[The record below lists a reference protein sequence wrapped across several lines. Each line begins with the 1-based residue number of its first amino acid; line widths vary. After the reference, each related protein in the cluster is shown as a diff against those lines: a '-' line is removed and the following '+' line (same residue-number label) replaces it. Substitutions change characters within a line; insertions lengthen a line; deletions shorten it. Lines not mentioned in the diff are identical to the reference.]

1 MPKTQKMGKLSSYF
15 SNIMYHPSEIEK
27 FIFFDIE
34 TAGQSQSS
42 SGLPD
47 RLSSLWSDRA
57 EFLRDHLS
65 AKYPENAGKSDD
77 QLFQEKSALQAE
89 FGRIVCI
96 SFGKVK
102 FNDLGEPVAQI
113 VSYTGTEHEI
123 LTQAFKL
130 INGLCKGGVKLLGH
144 NIKRFDIPFICK
156 RAFINRI
163 DVPAVLQ
170 VWDKKPWEIAV
181 VDTSELWSFGAWQ
194 EGFTSL
200 DLLTAVL
207 GVPSPKSN
215 MKGSEVHSE
224 FYAGNIDRIK
234 EYCQRDVIALIGII
248 INLSNLNQLEESNI
262 IFK

>member
-1 MPKTQKMGKLSSYF
+1 MF
-15 SNIMYHPSEIEK
+15 HPSEIEK

-34 TAGQSQSS
+34 TSGQVENSS
-42 SGLPD
+42 DLPP
-47 RLSSLWSDRA
+47 RFEKLWSDRA
-57 EFLRDHLS
+57 DFLRDHLS
-65 AKYPENAGKSDD
+65 AKYPENAGKSDN
-77 QLFQEKSALQAE
+77 QLFQEKAALQAE

-102 FNDLGEPVAQI
+102 FNDLAEPTVQI
-113 VSYTGTEHEI
+113 VSYTGSEEEI
-123 LTQAFKL
+123 LTQSLKL

-156 RAFINRI
+156 RAFINRME
-163 DVPAVLQ
+163 VPPALQ

-207 GVPSPKSN
+207 GVVSPKSD
-215 MKGSEVHSE
+215 MHGSDVHSQ
-224 FYAGNIDRIK
+224 FYAGNIDKIK
-234 EYCQRDVIALIGII
+234 EYCQRDVIALIQII
-248 INLSNLNQLEESNI
+248 IRLSNLNQLEESNI

>member
-1 MPKTQKMGKLSSYF
+1 MF
-15 SNIMYHPSEIEK
+15 HPSEIEK

-34 TAGQSQSS
+34 TAGQAESS
-42 SGLPD
+42 TGLTP
-47 RLSSLWSDRA
+47 RLEKLWSDRA

-65 AKYPENAGKSDD
+65 SKYPENAGKTDD
-77 QLFQEKSALQAE
+77 QLFREKSALQAE

-102 FNDLGEPVAQI
+102 FNEDAEPTVQI
-113 VSYTGTEHEI
+113 VSYTGSEEEI
-123 LTQAFKL
+123 LTQSLKL

-156 RAFINRI
+156 RAFINRME
-163 DVPAVLQ
+163 VPPALQ

-200 DLLTAVL
+200 DLLAAVL
-207 GVPSPKSN
+207 ELPSPKAE
-215 MKGSEVHSE
+215 MKGSEVHSQ
-224 FYAGNIDRIK
+224 FYAGNIDQIK
-234 EYCQRDVIALIGII
+234 EYCQRDVVALIQII
-248 INLSNLNQLEESNI
+248 IRLSNLNRLEESNI

>member
-1 MPKTQKMGKLSSYF
+1 MF
-15 SNIMYHPSEIEK
+15 DPSQIEK

-34 TAGQSQSS
+34 TAGQAESITDLS
-42 SGLPD
+42 P
-47 RLSSLWSDRA
+47 RLETLWSARA

-65 AKYPENAGKSDD
+65 SKYPDNAGKTDQ
-77 QLFQEKSALQAE
+77 QLFAEKAALQAE

-102 FNDLGEPVAQI
+102 FNEIGEPTAQI
-113 VSYTGTEHEI
+113 VSYTGTEEEI
-123 LTQAFKL
+123 LTQSLKL

-156 RAFINRI
+156 RAFIHKME
-163 DVPAVLQ
+163 VPPALQ

-207 GVPSPKSN
+207 DVPSPKTD
-215 MKGSEVHSE
+215 MKGSEVHSS
-224 FYAGNIDRIK
+224 FYAGKIDKIK
-234 EYCQRDVIALIGII
+234 EYCQLDVIALINVII
-248 INLSNLNQLEESNI
+248 RLSNLNQLEESNI

>member
-1 MPKTQKMGKLSSYF
+1 MF
-15 SNIMYHPSEIEK
+15 HPSEIEK
-27 FIFFDIE
+27 FVFFDIE
-34 TAGQSQSS
+34 TAGQAENSTD
-42 SGLPD
+42 LPP
-47 RLSSLWSDRA
+47 RLESMWSDRA

-77 QLFQEKSALQAE
+77 QLFKEKAALQAE

-102 FNDLGEPVAQI
+102 FNEMGEPTAQI
-113 VSYTGTEHEI
+113 VSYTGSEQEI
-123 LTQAFKL
+123 LTQSLKL

-156 RAFINRI
+156 RAFINGME
-163 DVPAVLQ
+163 VPPALQ
-170 VWDKKPWEIAV
+170 VWDKKPWEIPV

-207 GVPSPKSN
+207 GVPSPKSDI
-215 MKGSEVHSE
+215 KGSEVHTQ
-224 FYAGNIDRIK
+224 FYSGNIDRIK
-234 EYCQRDVIALIGII
+234 EYCQRDVIALIQVII
-248 INLSNLNQLEESNI
+248 RLSNLNQLEESNI